1 MWEALL
7 DALYDSLIIFPF
19 LLVIYIVLEI
29 FEHNA
34 AAKMKNEKILK
45 GKLSPLLAGAVGLI
59 PECGFSV
66 VASSLYAQKYIAL
79 GTLFTVFIV
88 TSDEAVPILLS
99 DPDTVK
105 YVLPI
110 LGVKLIFGV
119 TAGFIINFIFRK
131 KTVESGSPVS
141 APESHGCCCHE
152 GDTKLKRYF
161 LNPLGHA
168 LKILFFIFAVNII
181 MNTIIFY
188 IGEEKLADFLIK
200 SKYFQPFIAAFVG
213 LIPNCA
219 SSVVLTEVFALGGLS
234 FGSLIAGLSVNAG
247 LGIIVLFKQ
256 NKNLK
261 ENILILVSLYILS
274 VFVGTIISLFW

>member
-119 TAGFIINFIFRK
+119 
-131 KTVESGSPVS
+131 
-141 APESHGCCCHE
+141 
-152 GDTKLKRYF
+152 L
-161 LNPLGHA
+161 
-168 LKILFFIFAVNII
+168 
-181 MNTIIFY
+181 
-188 IGEEKLADFLIK
+188 
-200 SKYFQPFIAAFVG
+200 
-213 LIPNCA
+213 
-219 SSVVLTEVFALGGLS
+219 
-234 FGSLIAGLSVNAG
+234 
-247 LGIIVLFKQ
+247 
-256 NKNLK
+256 
-261 ENILILVSLYILS
+261 
-274 VFVGTIISLFW
+274 

>member
-1 MWEALL
+1 
-7 DALYDSLIIFPF
+7 
-19 LLVIYIVLEI
+19 
-29 FEHNA
+29 
-34 AAKMKNEKILK
+34 
-45 GKLSPLLAGAVGLI
+45 
-59 PECGFSV
+59 
-66 VASSLYAQKYIAL
+66 
-79 GTLFTVFIV
+79 
-88 TSDEAVPILLS
+88 
-99 DPDTVK
+99 
-105 YVLPI
+105 
-110 LGVKLIFGV
+110 
-119 TAGFIINFIFRK
+119 
-131 KTVESGSPVS
+131 
-141 APESHGCCCHE
+141 
-152 GDTKLKRYF
+152 
-161 LNPLGHA
+161 
-168 LKILFFIFAVNII
+168 